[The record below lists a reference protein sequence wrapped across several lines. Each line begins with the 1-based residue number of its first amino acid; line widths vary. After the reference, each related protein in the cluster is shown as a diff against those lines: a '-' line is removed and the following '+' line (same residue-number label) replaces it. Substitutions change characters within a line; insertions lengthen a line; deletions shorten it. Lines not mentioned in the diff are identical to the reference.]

1 LPGPD
6 LTLLLDAAQK
16 AGEVALRFWKKD
28 PQVWDKPGEG
38 PVTEADLAVN
48 RLLEDRLRP
57 ARPGYGWLSEET
69 PDDGSHGAPGRSFVI
84 DPIDGTRAFVAGE
97 TAFAQALAV
106 VEDGKALA
114 AVVHLPAMGRTY
126 AAEASGAATLD
137 GAPLAPS
144 ARSDLDGARALASAA
159 TLVPAEWP
167 GGVPALRRSFRA
179 SLAWRLCLVA
189 EGRFD
194 ATLTLRDAWVWDVA
208 AGALI
213 VERAGARITGRDGQP
228 LDLGQRR
235 LPGLIAAPP
244 ALHAALLRRRHPG
257 LAAADPAE

>member
-6 LTLLLDAAQK
+6 LALLIAAARE
-16 AGEVALRFWKKD
+16 AGEVALRHWKKD

-48 RLLEDRLRP
+48 RLLEDHLRP

-69 PDDGSHGAPGRSFVI
+69 PDDGSYGRPGRSFVI
-84 DPIDGTRAFVAGE
+84 DPIDGTRAFIAGE

-106 VEDGKALA
+106 VEDGQAVA

-126 AAEASGAATLD
+126 AAEAGAAATLN
-137 GAPLAPS
+137 GEALSPS
-144 ARSDLDGARALASAA
+144 ARADPDGARALASSAVLA
-159 TLVPAEWP
+159 PAEWP
-167 GGVPALRRSFRA
+167 GGVPGLRRSFRA

-189 EGRFD
+189 EGSFD
-194 ATLTLRDAWVWDVA
+194 AALTLRDAWVWDVA

-213 VERAGARITGRDGQP
+213 VARAGAVITDRDGQA
-228 LDLGQRR
+228 LDMAERR

-244 ALHAALLRRRHPG
+244 ALHAALLARRRPG
-257 LAAADPAE
+257 GAGTAPA